1 MYDPLPHLISNSQ
14 QKYNSSYSKPQQ
26 QESVTGPSDEI
37 PTDEPV
43 GAYSDSDA
51 GTLEGEAEAEEEA
64 EEEAAYRALPTS
76 SSSQDF
82 AGMPVRDFKRHIFNE
97 LQIFWKT
104 ICTSEDTECVAVDV
118 SRINDYYSV
127 DDAEYNAIR
136 SSRHENAS
144 FIKMSRVYSVFED
157 VIMRTITKSVL
168 ICIYPNNEK
177 LVLCQVWQFDK
188 WKEMADFPEL
198 RAYIVRRFA
207 AQLSICPLLTDVAQL
222 LTETYAMIPDAQK
235 PLPGGEQARMPLLKT
250 QVEMG
255 PHSKSYFVCSAAYS
269 NNTTQEVKIR
279 LHEDDV
285 LEIIHNNKLVK
296 REEFPVDL
304 RREYTDEELLTMDA
318 DGDLTAENHVLLGW
332 ILMLLMIHKI
342 MKPPQDFEGGV
353 FGAGAAEGGGIP
365 MASTGARAS
374 GGSRFESKG
383 KKASPRNEAKTRGQN
398 ARGNQHKD
406 EKKEKSKKQ
415 DSGREDERHEKSET
429 RGGHKDEEN
438 ERRSGDGEG
447 KGHAP
452 RGYNEKEDH
461 KKEGQRPKGRRD
473 EEREE
478 KERDKKK
485 KNNKSKTEEV
495 SSDSD

>member
-1 MYDPLPHLISNSQ
+1 MYDPLQHLISNSQ

-37 PTDEPV
+37 PIDEPV

-64 EEEAAYRALPTS
+64 EAEAAYRALPTS

-118 SRINDYYSV
+118 SHINNYYSPG
-127 DDAEYNAIR
+127 DAEYNAIL
-136 SSRHENAS
+136 SSRRQNTS
-144 FIKMSRVYSVFED
+144 FIKTSRVYSVFED

-168 ICIYPNNEK
+168 ICIYQNHDK
-177 LVLCQVWQFDK
+177 LEWCQVWQFDK

-285 LEIIHNNKLVK
+285 LEIIHNHKLVK

-332 ILMLLMIHKI
+332 ILMLLMIHKV
-342 MKPPQDFEGGV
+342 MQPPQDFEGGV

-365 MASTGARAS
+365 TASTGAHAPS
-374 GGSRFESKG
+374 SRKSSSKAG
-383 KKASPRNEAKTRGQN
+383 AKKASSKEHENSKHKEENEKRGK
-398 ARGNQHKD
+398 GT
-406 EKKEKSKKQ
+406 
-415 DSGREDERHEKSET
+415 SET
-429 RGGHKDEEN
+429 RRESGHKEEEN

>member
-1 MYDPLPHLISNSQ
+1 M
-14 QKYNSSYSKPQQ
+14 
-26 QESVTGPSDEI
+26 
-37 PTDEPV
+37 
-43 GAYSDSDA
+43 
-51 GTLEGEAEAEEEA
+51 
-64 EEEAAYRALPTS
+64 
-76 SSSQDF
+76 
-82 AGMPVRDFKRHIFNE
+82 
-97 LQIFWKT
+97 
-104 ICTSEDTECVAVDV
+104 DV
-118 SRINDYYSV
+118 SRINDYYSPG
-127 DDAEYNAIR
+127 DAEYNAIL
-136 SSRHENAS
+136 SSRRENVS
-144 FIKMSRVYSVFED
+144 FIKTSRVYSVLEGAN
-157 VIMRTITKSVL
+157 IRTITKSVL

-222 LTETYAMIPDAQK
+222 LTETYAMIPEAQK

-285 LEIIHNNKLVK
+285 LEIIHNHKLVK

-304 RREYTDEELLTMDA
+304 QREYTDEELLTMDA

-365 MASTGARAS
+365 TASTGAHAPS
-374 GGSRFESKG
+374 SRKSSSKAG
-383 KKASPRNEAKTRGQN
+383 AKKASSKEHENSKHKEENEKRGK
-398 ARGNQHKD
+398 GT
-406 EKKEKSKKQ
+406 
-415 DSGREDERHEKSET
+415 SET
-429 RGGHKDEEN
+429 RHKDEEN
-438 ERRSGDGEG
+438 ERRSGEGEG